1 MSIAPVAITKPK
13 LLLGEGKEE
22 VRFFNAL
29 LTDKLHI
36 TDIQVVDYGGKTRL
50 KDYLEALAQPP
61 VPGFAGLVSLA
72 VTRDADTDATGAF
85 VSVCAALANAS
96 LSVPGAHGLFA
107 GVNPR
112 VGVWIFPDGRTLGM
126 LEDLCMASVQ
136 TDLALPCVDEYFQC
150 VLRRAARQP
159 NNMAKARLHVWLASQ
174 VEPDKRLGE
183 AAEKGYWPWDA
194 SAFQSLIHFLQAL

>member
-1 MSIAPVAITKPK
+1 MPVGAVAIIKPK
-13 LLLGEGKEE
+13 LLLGEGKDE

-29 LTDKLHI
+29 LARLSI

-61 VPGFAGLVSLA
+61 VSGFAGLVSLA
-72 VTRDADTDATGAF
+72 VTLDADTDAAAAF
-85 VSVCAALANAS
+85 ASVCAALANAG
-96 LSVPGAHGLFA
+96 LSVPGVHSLFA
-107 GVNPR
+107 GTNPR
-112 VGVWIFPDGRTLGM
+112 VGVWILPDGGTPGM

-159 NNMAKARLHVWLASQ
+159 NNVAKARLHVWLASQ

-183 AAEKGYWPWDA
+183 ASERGYWPWDA
-194 SAFQSLIHFLQAL
+194 PAFQPLISFLQAS